1 MSTRVRRDPLFPASE
16 SLRRIQIVTK
26 IVSIGSVMRAH
37 AVPFGHVMRHAIVVL
52 AALVLPLFPRSSS
65 AEEAPPPPLR
75 EPDAVDE
82 PMPEARVRALPCRPT
97 IACTAEIVPGGHF
110 EVEAGY
116 ALRRTPTASAAVHGA
131 AALGKYSVT
140 DRLQLQLGT
149 NNVFLAQTGTA
160 TRSFDGAF
168 GGPKLVLVTQGDRT
182 PAIAVS
188 ALFGAPTTNDE
199 AAAVRTYDANAWV
212 YVSKDALGFHGDIN
226 LGLDTLS
233 LDKKP
238 AIQTLA
244 ALAVSRDL
252 AFGFGA
258 MIEGY
263 TFNGGGA
270 YAGHDGGVLTALSF
284 SPMPEL
290 VLDAGADTALY
301 RDTRSVTFFAGLTM
315 LPFDSVRAGARRA
328 SLSPASPHAAALQ
341 GAAR

>member
-1 MSTRVRRDPLFPASE
+1 MGARR
-16 SLRRIQIVTK
+16 
-26 IVSIGSVMRAH
+26 
-37 AVPFGHVMRHAIVVL
+37 VPFAQFMRQAIVVL
-52 AALVLPLFPRSSS
+52 ATLILPLLSRSS
-65 AEEAPPPPLR
+65 AADELPRP

-82 PMPEARVRALPCRPT
+82 PTPEAGVRALPCRPT

-110 EVEAGY
+110 EIEAGY
-116 ALRRTPTASAAVHGA
+116 ALRRTPSASTGVHGA
-131 AALGKYSVT
+131 AVLGKYSIT

-149 NNVFLAQTGTA
+149 NNVFLAQAGTS

-168 GGPKLVLVTQGDRT
+168 GGPKLVVVTQGERV

-188 ALFGAPTTNDE
+188 ALVSAPTAKDE
-199 AAAVRTYDANAWV
+199 GAAVRTYDESTWI
-212 YVSKDALGFHGDIN
+212 YVSKDLLGFHGDIN
-226 LGLDTLS
+226 VGLDALS

-238 AIQTLA
+238 ALQTLA

-263 TFNGGGA
+263 TYNGGGA

-301 RDTRSVTFFAGLTM
+301 RDTRTVTFFAGLTM

-328 SLSPASPHAAALQ
+328 GSLAPPSPHAAARQ